1 MEQQNNNN
9 QERTSKLRNFLEK
22 VKTEVTQV
30 LLGLEEITTALPNPT
45 RNALLETLYQYQRDL
60 ENNDSTKEITFLE
73 ETLRITNKIKSAQTA
88 LGLSLLLQEVE
99 RKLK

>member
-9 QERTSKLRNFLEK
+9 QERTSKLRNFLKK
-22 VKTEVTQV
+22 VKIEVTQV

-45 RNALLETLYQYQRDL
+45 RNTLLETLYQYQKDL
-60 ENNDSTKEITFLE
+60 QDNDPTKEITFLE
-73 ETLRITNKIKSAQTA
+73 EALRITNKIKSAQTT

-99 RKLK
+99 RQLK